1 MGWVPGGGE
10 EVDLE
15 RVGRKVEMGR
25 AMSSAAGRGVLMRVV
40 RDWVVRGCRRL
51 GLCFQMQLSAC
62 LRSGVWQT
70 FDKNGV
76 RKVHDTSCRDAV
88 F

>member
-15 RVGRKVEMGR
+15 RVGRKVETGR
-25 AMSSAAGRGVLMRVV
+25 AVSSAAGRGVLMRVV
-40 RDWVVRGCRRL
+40 RAWVVRECRRL
-51 GLCFQMQLSAC
+51 GLCFQVQLSEC
-62 LRSGVWQT
+62 LRSGAWQT
-70 FDKNGV
+70 FDKNAV
-76 RKVHDTSCRDAV
+76 RKMHDTSCWDAI